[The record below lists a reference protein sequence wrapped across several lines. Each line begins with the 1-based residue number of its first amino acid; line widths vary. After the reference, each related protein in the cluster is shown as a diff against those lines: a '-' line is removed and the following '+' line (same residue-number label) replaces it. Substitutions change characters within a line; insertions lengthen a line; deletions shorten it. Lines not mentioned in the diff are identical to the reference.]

1 MELESKQLLMDLM
14 ALIKTDTV
22 VASADVYSL
31 LERTQASNI
40 LALHYGIRIPTV
52 SEPIYHEVVEIQKKV
67 THTAANPGIP
77 DFIPLLRHLPAAL
90 SPWRRAAD
98 NLFAEQTKL
107 YMRLL
112 GSGDSSPG
120 WNATKQARTVAAKY
134 APEGIPD
141 IDLAF
146 TLATSIQGGM
156 ETSPRAL
163 LWLFVAAVAANKD
176 FMGRAHMLLD
186 EVVGRGRLPNFSDRP
201 RLAYLDAIVSELMR
215 WRPISPG
222 SIPRRA
228 DKADDFDGI
237 HITKNATVFA
247 NAWSIGRDPEA
258 FVPEFGQ
265 LDDFVPERWLQGE
278 QMSEDVTKQGE
289 LRTTLPLP
297 VFGQG
302 RRSCMGKR
310 VAMDGSFMQVAAMIW
325 AFDFELVEPVDPLD
339 MVVVGFMTEPAPFR
353 FRLKPRGPWVA
364 DVISREY
371 EVADKD
377 LGSIMGGAT
386 DLEASSF

>member
-1 MELESKQLLMDLM
+1 MELESKQLLVDIMD
-14 ALIKTDTV
+14 LIKTDTV
-22 VASADVYSL
+22 VGSSDIYAL

-40 LALHYGIRIPTV
+40 LALHYGIRIPTI
-52 SEPIYHEVVEIQKKV
+52 SEPLYHEVVEIQKRV
-67 THTAANPGIP
+67 THTAANPGLP

-90 SPWRRAAD
+90 SPWKRAAD
-98 NLFAEQTKL
+98 ALFAEQTDL

-112 GSGDSSPG
+112 RTGDSSPG
-120 WNATKQARTVAAKY
+120 WNATKQARTVAAKH

-163 LWLFVAAVAANKD
+163 LWVFVAAIAANKN
-176 FMGRAHMLLD
+176 FMARAHDLLD
-186 EVVGRGRLPNFSDRP
+186 KVVGRNRLPTFADRP
-201 RLAYLDAIVSELMR
+201 NLVYLDAIVSELMR

-228 DKADDFDGI
+228 DKADEFKGI
-237 HITKNATVFA
+237 SITKNATVFA

-258 FVPEFGQ
+258 FSPEMGP
-265 LDDFVPERWLQGE
+265 LDDFLPERWLQGE
-278 QMSEDVTKQGE
+278 QMARDVTKQGE
-289 LRTTLPLP
+289 LRTSLPLP

-310 VAMDGSFMQVAAMIW
+310 VALDGSFMQIAAMIW
-325 AFDFELVEPVDPLD
+325 AFDFELVDQVNPMD

-364 DVISREY
+364 DVVAREF
-371 EVADKD
+371 EAADKD
-377 LGSIMGGAT
+377 LGRVMGGAT
-386 DLEASSF
+386 DVEA